1 MSNIDSE
8 FIEKYLDLY
17 SETQGLLPKNLENY
31 GDKYKEQNYLT
42 REQLYEIAFE
52 ASTRSAYHVRRNP
65 EKRCRKVT
73 ENIMKMEDDFSQ
85 IALICSLKGFKAAI
99 GSAVLTALDPETHT
113 VIDTRVW
120 AALERKG
127 YFSER
132 REVFGPE
139 EYVEMMETI
148 RNIADETGHSTADI
162 GYALFAYD
170 YDVREG
176 NLH

>member
-1 MSNIDSE
+1 MTDIDSK

-17 SETQGLLPKNLENY
+17 SETQGLLPENLENY
-31 GDKYKEQNYLT
+31 GDKYREQGYLT

-65 EKRCRKVT
+65 EERCRKVT
-73 ENIMKMEDDFSQ
+73 ENIMNIEDDFSQ

-99 GSAVLTALDPETHT
+99 GSAVLTALDPETHA

-120 AALERKG
+120 ASLERKG

-139 EYVEMMETI
+139 EYVKMIGPI
-148 RNIADETGHSTADI
+148 RNIAAETGYSAADI
-162 GYALFAYD
+162 GYALFAHD
-170 YDVREG
+170 YDVRKG